1 MNPLGLALVA
11 LGAFTIT
18 GAVMDWNWFM
28 EYRTGRMW
36 IGILGRGGTRILYGL
51 LGIGIML
58 VGVLLAA
65 GVIQDAR

>member
-1 MNPLGLALVA
+1 LSDAWQIP
-11 LGAFTIT
+11 
-18 GAVMDWNWFM
+18 
-28 EYRTGRMW
+28 RT
-36 IGILGRGGTRILYGL
+36 TRIFYGL